1 MTANRRL
8 FLASFGSEFAFA
20 MALFALAPLI
30 LWFFGAEAIG
40 AYGKFQGAV
49 AVCAVFATLRL
60 ELTVG
65 STPLAYRRVLA
76 VTSLFGPLLT
86 LIVASTITLVTA
98 GDGPW
103 MSTASQLVMMAL
115 AAWLIGY
122 VNVFNFHFVAVAAK
136 KYLVLSKLAR
146 IGTLV
151 ILQLPLA
158 YMLAIHSY
166 LYLSFSFVL
175 SLVAFNLVAVR
186 VVKLDAPSVIGLG
199 LAWRWLKRHRSLIA
213 ANVPAALVV
222 AVQELLLISLITAQ
236 SPYLAGI
243 YFVADRLLKTPMT
256 MLNQTLR
263 QFILTG
269 RVADSARLSRVVFGG
284 ALMVPMVTLLGAA
297 AINAV
302 DVSFIAAEF
311 IAVIRCA
318 TLLITFYAASAFT
331 SIVISALVKQGLNRY
346 VLIYSLGLL
355 ILTAVSGGLAQ
366 VVAVDVLKI
375 FVPLA
380 TTFCLVMGG
389 YLYFRLTNKVVS

>member
-8 FLASFGSEFAFA
+8 FLASFGSEFAFT

-30 LWFFGAEAIG
+30 LWLFGAEAIG
-40 AYGKFQGAV
+40 AYGKFQGSV

-76 VTSLFGPLLT
+76 VTSLYGPLLT
-86 LIVASTITLVTA
+86 LMAATTITLFTA
-98 GDGPW
+98 GDSPW
-103 MSTASQLVMMAL
+103 INAASQLVMMAL

-158 YMLAIHSY
+158 YLLSIDSY
-166 LYLSFSFVL
+166 LYLAFSFVL
-175 SLVAFNLVAVR
+175 SLVAFNLVAVSA
-186 VVKLDAPSVIGLG
+186 VKPVAPSMAGLG
-199 LAWRWLKRHRSLIA
+199 MAWRWLKRHRSLIA
-213 ANVPAALVV
+213 ANVPAALFV
-222 AVQELLLISLITAQ
+222 AVQELLLISLIAVQ

-269 RVADSARLSRVVFGG
+269 RVTDSARLSRVVFGG
-284 ALMVPMVTLLGAA
+284 ALVVTTVALLGASV
-297 AINAV
+297 ITAV
-302 DVSFIAAEF
+302 VVSFIAGEF
-311 IAVIRCA
+311 IDVIRCA
-318 TLLITFYAASAFT
+318 ALLTIFYAASAFA
-331 SIVISALVKQGLNRY
+331 SILISALVKQGLNRY
-346 VLIYSLGLL
+346 VFFYSLGLL

-375 FVPLA
+375 FVVLA
-380 TTFCLVMGG
+380 TTFCFVMGG
-389 YLYFRLTNKVVS
+389 YLYLRVTNKVVW